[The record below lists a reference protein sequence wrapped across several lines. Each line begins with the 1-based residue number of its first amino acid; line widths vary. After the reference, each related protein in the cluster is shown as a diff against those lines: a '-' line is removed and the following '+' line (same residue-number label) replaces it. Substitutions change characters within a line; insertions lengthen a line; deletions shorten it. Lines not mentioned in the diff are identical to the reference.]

1 MSPKEAAGPGGP
13 DSQGRGQAQWTW
25 QVSPGPREV
34 TGQQV
39 LSPLR
44 PPVQR
49 GLGAGEEQNEGVG
62 KGFLTGYVLVDLARK
77 RGGDIRKTAPTTAA
91 G

>member
-1 MSPKEAAGPGGP
+1 M
-13 DSQGRGQAQWTW
+13 
-25 QVSPGPREV
+25 SPGPREV

-49 GLGAGEEQNEGVG
+49 GLGARMKNRMKEWARA
-62 KGFLTGYVLVDLARK
+62 LTGYVLVDLARK
-77 RGGDIRKTAPTTAA
+77 EEGTSGKLPQRQLLGEG
-91 G
+91 